1 MPSDLTIHPA
11 ATTAAAAQ
19 PEPPEPP
26 NTKDLP
32 VGAALTAAIPVMP
45 TLTVNPETGIVVIDF
60 RNEAGEIVSSIP
72 TAQQLSAY
80 REATS
85 SPPSPIASDAVPPD
99 APRPDLPQSHPQGR
113 QGEY

>member
-11 ATTAAAAQ
+11 ASAAAAAQ
-19 PEPPEPP
+19 PEPP

-32 VGAALTAAIPVMP
+32 VGAALTAAVPVIP

-72 TAQQLSAY
+72 TAEQLSAY

-85 SPPSPIASDAVPPD
+85 SPPSPIAPDAVAPD
-99 APRPDLPQSHPQGR
+99 EAGPDLPQSHPQGR
-113 QGEY
+113 KGEY

>member
-11 ATTAAAAQ
+11 ASAAAAAQ
-19 PEPPEPP
+19 PEPP

-32 VGAALTAAIPVMP
+32 VGAALTPAMPVIP
-45 TLTVNPETGIVVIDF
+45 TLTLNPETGIVVIDL

-80 REATS
+80 RDGTS
-85 SPPSPIASDAVPPD
+85 SPPAPIASDTVAPD
-99 APRPDLPQSHPQGR
+99 APSPDLPQSHPQGR
-113 QGEY
+113 RGEY

>member
-1 MPSDLTIHPA
+1 MPSDLTIHPTA
-11 ATTAAAAQ
+11 SAAAAAQ
-19 PEPPEPP
+19 PEPP

-32 VGAALTAAIPVMP
+32 VGAALTPAMAVMP

-72 TAQQLSAY
+72 TAEQLSAY

-85 SPPSPIASDAVPPD
+85 SPPSPIAPDAVVPD
-99 APRPDLPQSHPQGR
+99 EAGSDLPQSR
-113 QGEY
+113 RTIA